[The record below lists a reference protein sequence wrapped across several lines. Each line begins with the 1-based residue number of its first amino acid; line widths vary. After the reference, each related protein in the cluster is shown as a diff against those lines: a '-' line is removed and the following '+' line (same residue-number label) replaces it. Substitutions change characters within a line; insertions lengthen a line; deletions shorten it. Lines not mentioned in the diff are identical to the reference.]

1 MAVRRGAVVLIWAF
15 ALQFVIGMV
24 LNLFVTLPD
33 RHPGANGADYFATSL
48 TSLGWALSF
57 GGGWALFT
65 HAVIALALC
74 AGCLVLFL
82 ATLRASGRGWRW
94 LTGIA
99 TLFAVGALFNGL
111 SFVDYN
117 HDFSSMIMAGCWLI
131 AVGSLVAAVV
141 RHPRLQAA

>member
-33 RHPGANGADYFATSL
+33 KHPGANGAEYFATSL

-65 HAVIALALC
+65 HAAIAL
-74 AGCLVLFL
+74 
-82 ATLRASGRGWRW
+82 
-94 LTGIA
+94 
-99 TLFAVGALFNGL
+99 
-111 SFVDYN
+111 
-117 HDFSSMIMAGCWLI
+117 DFSSMIMAGCWLI

-141 RHPRLQAA
+141 RNPRPRTA